1 MKHFDSLLCI
11 SIWKFIILKPYLSS
25 LLFLVPDEKTGGS
38 VWSSYVRT
46 LNTCLKSKVRI
57 SFYVISSFCMLLNMW
72 FVTNAWVFFFMQSFI
87 CLLSYG
93 GWCYYV
99 FCDRLEENQRTQR
112 SGKECPGS
120 YPQVDQ
126 HGLNNKRH

>member
-25 LLFLVPDEKTGGS
+25 LLFLVPDEKTGRS
-38 VWSSYVRT
+38 AWSSYVRT
-46 LNTCLKSKVRI
+46 LKTFLKSKVRI
-57 SFYVISSFCMLLNMW
+57 SFYVISSFCMMLNMW
-72 FVTNAWVFFFMQSFI
+72 FWFTNAWVFFMQSFI

-93 GWCYYV
+93 EWCYYV
-99 FCDRLEENQRTQR
+99 FCGRLEENQRTQR

-120 YPQVDQ
+120 YPQIDQ

>member
-25 LLFLVPDEKTGGS
+25 LLSLVPDEKTGRS

-57 SFYVISSFCMLLNMW
+57 SFYVISSFCMMLNMW
-72 FVTNAWVFFFMQSFI
+72 FWFTNAWVFFYAVFYLFAIIWWVM
-87 CLLSYG
+87 LLR
-93 GWCYYV
+93 
-99 FCDRLEENQRTQR
+99 FLR
-112 SGKECPGS
+112 
-120 YPQVDQ
+120 QV
-126 HGLNNKRH
+126 GRKLKNTKIRKTMSWILSSSWPTWPE